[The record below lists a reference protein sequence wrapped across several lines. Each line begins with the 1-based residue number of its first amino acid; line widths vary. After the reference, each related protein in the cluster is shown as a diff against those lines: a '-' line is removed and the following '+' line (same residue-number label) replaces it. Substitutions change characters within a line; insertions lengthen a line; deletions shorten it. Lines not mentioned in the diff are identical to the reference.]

1 MYLYRIFLLTTA
13 LLILLAP
20 APIPAIAQPATP
32 PVAQAGH
39 TAVAPTQIERITV
52 TGTDDERL
60 QNFLISA
67 SGLRKGQRVVL
78 PNDPAFAVAIRAIYR
93 LEQFSHV
100 EIRKAESAEGLH
112 VEIHVIPYPKL
123 DRYHFT
129 GISQKEEKHLRR
141 LLPLQFASTVRPA
154 DIDRA
159 RWTIKR
165 ELREKG
171 YPLAEVEAIQ
181 TPHDDGTID
190 IAFNIS
196 TGPVVRIKN
205 IVIEG
210 NAEVSDRE
218 IRRAME
224 TSQRTWWKFWDKA
237 RFDEKQ
243 FAMDQERVLTFLH
256 EKGFYDAR
264 VLSDSV
270 WLDTSTDHPGL
281 NVQLTLFEGSR
292 YTIHAVNWEGNTLFS
307 DEALSSWLDVKPG
320 DVYNLKKLEEN
331 LYGNG
336 GNRDVSSRYMNLG
349 YMRFG
354 VRPNISVVAG
364 NKLDLVFE
372 VQEGEPYIFGDIEI
386 TGNHTTN
393 DHVVR
398 RELYS
403 IPGEQFSRA
412 AIQESIRRL
421 MQSGHVSQQTL
432 SQGPGVTVDD
442 ENKRVHLRYEIEE
455 ANFPRPQITGSVG
468 QFGLVLGVNMAFN
481 NFSLHKALQ
490 KHAWRPLPTGDGQQI
505 GFSVQANGANYQHY
519 GFNFTEPWFR
529 GKPAPLGFDVSYTRI
544 AGAAVA
550 SDLSGSFNTFA
561 TRLFHDRRL
570 KWPSPFFDVGTSIEY
585 RSFKNSIYEELPQG
599 KNQQLSLTQF
609 ISHNT
614 TNHPIFA
621 SRGVNHRLS
630 AEVGLPVDGFVQYH
644 KWRFQSSWN
653 VPLTSNGR
661 LSLNAG
667 TELGYIG
674 ALNGQPVNFERFVLG
689 GSPLDAQGLGTTPI
703 LGTDVVY
710 MRGYPLGAF
719 EDPTQ
724 EAVTGARFLTKYTSE
739 FRWMAVQ
746 QPQLQL
752 MPYAFFDAANTWNEA
767 EDVGVKDLFK
777 SAGFG
782 VRAQL
787 PMLGLLE
794 IVYGRNLDR
803 YAPPAGSSSSGAS
816 AWGFQFSIGRKFN
829 F

>member
-1 MYLYRIFLLTTA
+1 MHVYRFLFLAMT
-13 LLILLAP
+13 LLALP
-20 APIPAIAQPATP
+20 ATSPMLSVAQPVSPAGYASTP
-32 PVAQAGH
+32 P
-39 TAVAPTQIERITV
+39 TEIESIAV
-52 TGTDDERL
+52 TGVDDERL
-60 QNFLISA
+60 RNFLLSA

-93 LEQFSHV
+93 LDQFSHV
-100 EIRKAESAEGLH
+100 EIRKAEESAGLH
-112 VEIHVIPYPKL
+112 VEIHVVPYPKL
-123 DRYHFT
+123 DRYTFT

-141 LLPLQFASTVRPA
+141 LLPLQFTSTVRPA

-171 YPLAEVEAIQ
+171 YHLAEVQAVQ
-181 TPHDDGTID
+181 TPHDDGTVD
-190 IAFNIS
+190 IEFNIN

-205 IVIEG
+205 ISIEG
-210 NAEVSDRE
+210 NAHVSDRE

-224 TSQRTWWKFWDKA
+224 TEQRTWWKFWKKG

-243 FAMDQERVLTFLH
+243 FEMDQERVLTFLH

-264 VLSDSV
+264 VLGDSV
-270 WLDTSTDHPGL
+270 WLDLEADKPGL
-281 NVQLTLFEGSR
+281 NVALTLFEGPR
-292 YTIHAVNWEGNTLFS
+292 YTINSVKWEGNTLFP
-307 DEALSSWLDVKPG
+307 DEALTSALDVAPG
-320 DVYNLKKLEEN
+320 DFYNLAKLEEN

-336 GNRDVSSRYMNLG
+336 GNQDVSSRYMNLG

-354 VRPNISVVAG
+354 VQPSITVVPG

-421 MQSGHVSQQTL
+421 MQSGHVTQQSL
-432 SQGPGVTVDD
+432 AQGPGVTVDD
-442 ENKRVHLRYEIEE
+442 ENKRVNLRYDIEE

-468 QFGLVLGVNMAFN
+468 QFGLVLGVNMAYN
-481 NFSLHKALQ
+481 NFSLQKALQ
-490 KHAWRPLPTGDGQQI
+490 KKAWRPLPSGDGQQI
-505 GFSVQANGANYQHY
+505 GFNVHANGANYQQY
-519 GFNFTEPWFR
+519 GFNSTEPWFR

-550 SDLSGSFNTFA
+550 SDLTGSFNTFS

-570 KWPSPFFDVGTSIEY
+570 RWPSPFFDVGTSIEY
-585 RSFKNSIYEELPQG
+585 RSFENSIYEELPQG

-653 VPLTSNGR
+653 LPLTSNGR

-710 MRGYPLGAF
+710 LRGYPLGAF
-719 EDPTQ
+719 EDPSQ
-724 EAVTGARFLTKYTSE
+724 EGVTGARFLTKYTSE

-752 MPYAFFDAANTWNEA
+752 MPYAFFDAANTWNNA
-767 EDVGVKDLFK
+767 EDVSVKGLLR

-782 VRAQL
+782 LRTQL

-794 IVYGRNLDR
+794 VVYGRNLDR
-803 YAPPAGSSSSGAS
+803 YTPPAGSSSSGAS
-816 AWGFQFSIGRKFN
+816 SWGFQFSIGRKFN